1 MKALFFLFHD
11 LSSTTGSPMQIF
23 DERSSA
29 PEPRGYEMRSK
40 SSARKT
46 IPDAPP
52 ASEDQSRGTLTKR
65 EIAHAVYSA
74 CPGISRRQVKELI
87 DAVLEEIVS
96 TLVAGENVKL
106 RGFGNFAVRQ
116 KRERPGRNPK
126 TGVMA
131 PITARRVVAFK
142 ASEILKTEVDE
153 K

>member
-1 MKALFFLFHD
+1 MKTLFFLFHG

-23 DERSSA
+23 HERSSR
-29 PEPRGYEMRSK
+29 PEHQGSEMRSK
-40 SSARKT
+40 SSALKT
-46 IPDAPP
+46 IPAAPP
-52 ASEDQSRGTLTKR
+52 ASADLSRGTLTKR